1 VTRRLIAVVAHP
13 DDDTFGCSGTVA
25 LHADDPDL
33 RFVLV
38 HATSGEA
45 GMISDPSLA
54 TRETLGAV
62 REEEDRR
69 SWVALGREPDRHEFL
84 RYPDGGL
91 EDIPF
96 EDLVERIGTI
106 LREERPNVV
115 MTFGPEGIT
124 AHADHIR
131 VGEATTEAF
140 HRCRSEG
147 AEGFQRLLHVALS
160 ETALAEFSSQLVAL
174 GRDPIDPTKP
184 FQPRGVPDGT
194 IGVVVDCSSI
204 VDRKQAAILEH
215 ATQRRDFSNI
225 PEELEA
231 EIFRY
236 ESHVI
241 AWPER
246 PAGMPELGDVFEGLD

>member
-1 VTRRLIAVVAHP
+1 MTRRLVAVVAHP

-25 LHADDPDL
+25 LHADDRDL

-54 TRETLGAV
+54 TRKTLGAV
-62 REEEDRR
+62 REGEDRR

-84 RYPDGGL
+84 RYPDSGL
-91 EDIPF
+91 EDVPF
-96 EDLVERIGTI
+96 EAFVQRIGVI
-106 LREERPNVV
+106 LREERPDVV

-124 AHADHIR
+124 GHADHIR

-140 HRCRSEG
+140 HRCRVEG
-147 AEGFQRLLHVALS
+147 ADGFQRLLHVALS
-160 ETALAEFSSQLVAL
+160 ETTLVEFSAQLVAL
-174 GRDPIDPTKP
+174 GQDPIDPTKP

-215 ATQRRDFSNI
+215 ATQRNDFASI

-241 AWPER
+241 AWPQTAE
-246 PAGMPELGDVFEGLD
+246 GTPELGDVFEGLD